1 MNLLARREQSF
12 SELVQ
17 KLYDKYPDFDK
28 HEVILPALEKLRAEK
43 LQSDERFVE
52 SYVRY
57 RKTRGMGPL
66 KIEMELEQKG
76 VNGGLIQDELYSED
90 NDWIWQCREVM
101 LRKFPDGPAEKQEDR
116 QKQYRFLNQRGFDSE
131 QVQQVL
137 KRGK

>member
-12 SELVQ
+12 SELVR
-17 KLYDKYPDFDK
+17 KLSDKYPDFDK

-66 KIEMELEQKG
+66 KIGMELEQKG
-76 VNGGLIQDELYSED
+76 VNSGLVQNELYSEE
-90 NDWIWQCREVM
+90 NDWVEQCREVM
-101 LRKFPDGPAEKQEDR
+101 LRKFPDGPSRTLEEK
-116 QKQYRFLNQRGFDSE
+116 QKQYRFLNQRGFEGD
-131 QVQQVL
+131 QIRLVIL
-137 KRGK
+137 

>member
-17 KLYDKYPDFDK
+17 KLSDKYPDFDK

>member
-17 KLYDKYPDFDK
+17 KLSDKYPDFDK

-76 VNGGLIQDELYSED
+76 VNGDLIQDELYSEE
-90 NDWIWQCREVM
+90 NDWIEQCREVM
-101 LRKFPDGPAEKQEDR
+101 LRKFPDGPAEKLDDR
-116 QKQYRFLNQRGFDSE
+116 QKQHRFLNQRGFDSE
-131 QVQQVL
+131 QIRRVI
-137 KRGK
+137 G

>member
-12 SELVQ
+12 FELVQ
-17 KLYDKYPDFDK
+17 KLSDKYPDFNKADT
-28 HEVILPALEKLRAEK
+28 ILPALEKLREEN

-66 KIEMELEQKG
+66 KIGMELEQKG
-76 VNGGLIQDELYSED
+76 VNDGLIQDELYSED
-90 NDWIWQCREVM
+90 NDWIEECREVM
-101 LRKFPDGPAEKQEDR
+101 LRKYPDGPAEKLEDR

-131 QVQQVL
+131 QIRRVI
-137 KRGK
+137 G